1 MIVMLA
7 NKNILIAISGGIAA
21 YKSIFLIRLLKKH
34 KANVKVVLTKSAQNF
49 VTPTTLQAISGNSV
63 FVDRDEQ
70 NQDLVMEHIDLA
82 KWADLICIAPATANT
97 IAKINL
103 GIADNLLTS
112 TILATEAP
120 VIIAPAMNKYMYKR
134 SSFQRNLQNLMSEEN
149 IFVLESNQGEQACGD
164 VGLGRMQE
172 SEEIFNYIN
181 NFFNNS
187 KEFLGIKVAITA
199 GPTVEK
205 IDPVRF
211 LSNNSSGKMGYALAK
226 SFAQKGADV
235 TLISG
240 PVLLDTPNNV
250 SKISVE
256 SADEMYQASM
266 DIAKNSDIFIACA
279 AVADFKIAKLSN
291 QKIKKNSDV
300 DTLTLNLVKN
310 PDIVKSVANLTE
322 DRPFVVG
329 FAAET
334 ENVLD
339 YAKAKLKSKN
349 LNMICANDV
358 SNNKVFNQDINQ
370 ITVLYKDKMVQF
382 DTMTKEK
389 LANKLADLIVT
400 QWKEYE

>member
-1 MIVMLA
+1 MLA